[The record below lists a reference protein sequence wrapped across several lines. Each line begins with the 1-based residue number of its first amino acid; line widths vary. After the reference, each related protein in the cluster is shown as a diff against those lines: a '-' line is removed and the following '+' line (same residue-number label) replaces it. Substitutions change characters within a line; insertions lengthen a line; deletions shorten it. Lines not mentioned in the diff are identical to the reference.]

1 MVHKA
6 MKKRQEV
13 VERHLA
19 YISEEYQIEI
29 DKEERFQLLDYANS
43 DWKAR
48 LGKLLVSMGA
58 EKGTG
63 IRKSKRQS

>member
-1 MVHKA
+1 M
-6 MKKRQEV
+6 
-13 VERHLA
+13 A

-48 LGKLLVSMGA
+48 LGKLLVSMGV